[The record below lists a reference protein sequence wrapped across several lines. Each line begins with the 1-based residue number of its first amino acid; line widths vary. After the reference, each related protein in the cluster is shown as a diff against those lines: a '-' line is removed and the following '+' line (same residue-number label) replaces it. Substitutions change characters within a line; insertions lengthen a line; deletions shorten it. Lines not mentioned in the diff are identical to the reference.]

1 MAPAPAPRRWKLRL
15 RHWQGRDLQRC
26 PSKRSEPRSKVINS
40 TVVTASSSMY
50 KHGTNASGVTAPT
63 APAQRCSYYSYR
75 AMPARSVRRFEARGC
90 SLPATPVAVIDRRRL
105 LLAVGVISNPADR
118 YRRDWCAHPPRGG
131 ASYYHSHLL
140 RFRHASRQALPRHRT
155 SSIAQGV
162 PMHWEALA
170 LGAAELLSSLA
181 SSPLQAARRVP
192 ALRPSEHRAAVR
204 RGLHHAQRQRR
215 AGGGGAARRHHR
227 HGAPRRERGGL
238 HREVLLT

>member
-1 MAPAPAPRRWKLRL
+1 
-15 RHWQGRDLQRC
+15 
-26 PSKRSEPRSKVINS
+26 
-40 TVVTASSSMY
+40 
-50 KHGTNASGVTAPT
+50 
-63 APAQRCSYYSYR
+63 
-75 AMPARSVRRFEARGC
+75 MPARSVRRFEARGC

-118 YRRDWCAHPPRGG
+118 YRRDWCAHPPARR
-131 ASYYHSHLL
+131 SLL
-140 RFRHASRQALPRHRT
+140 PPLSPPSFSPRFTPSIATCIAYQALP
-155 SSIAQGV
+155 QGV
-162 PMHWEALA
+162 PMPWALA
-170 LGAAELLSSLA
+170 LAAAELLSSLA

-238 HREVLLT
+238 HREVLLVVEPQP